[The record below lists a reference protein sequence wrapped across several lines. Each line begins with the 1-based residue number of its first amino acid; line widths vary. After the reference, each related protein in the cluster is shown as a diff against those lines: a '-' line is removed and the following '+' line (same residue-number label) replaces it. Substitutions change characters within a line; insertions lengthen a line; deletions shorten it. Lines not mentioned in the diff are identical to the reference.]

1 MSLIPL
7 FFTLIF
13 FFFLLLFTL
22 VECFAIV
29 NCVVVVFFKL
39 CVFKIWVYK
48 MLGVMRVSHSHVPLS
63 QKKTNGA
70 PNGYYGE
77 IDWDRY
83 VSTFIQHSAVNNP
96 SIVSVIS
103 SNTMG

>member
-1 MSLIPL
+1 
-7 FFTLIF
+7 
-13 FFFLLLFTL
+13 
-22 VECFAIV
+22 
-29 NCVVVVFFKL
+29 
-39 CVFKIWVYK
+39 
-48 MLGVMRVSHSHVPLS
+48 MRVSHSHVPLS